1 MCWQFVCIL
10 LLISCQLILFVGRR
24 FVSISIQL
32 GSVSHIQFI
41 PLFEFQPLSM
51 SPYGLY
57 AIYVCRCIYST
68 LVYLNHWSESH
79 ARLSIPN
86 VLDCTL
92 FNSDLIAVFA
102 VFDVQFYFCRCCQ
115 ATLNEVM
122 SRK

>member
-41 PLFEFQPLSM
+41 PLFEFQPLSIHM
-51 SPYGLY
+51 VYRHTYLFVGL
-57 AIYVCRCIYST
+57 YST